1 MDMKKDYSKLHERYT
16 DVRSLD
22 ITLINVIIKGDVLAL
37 NVSAKRLLIPGG
49 FDLINGNFRF
59 VAVQNAYG

>member
-49 FDLINGNFRF
+49 LI
-59 VAVQNAYG
+59 